1 VLTPDFTSIAGLLER
16 RSWDRADHPFLIW
29 APHDGEARQW
39 TYREFANDVARLAG
53 GLVRRGVKPGDR
65 VLVHLEN
72 CPEAALARFALNRIG
87 AICVAT
93 NAMAAG
99 PEIAHYAGSSRAIA
113 AITQSKFAA
122 NVAQYGGDLRWIA
135 VVDGD
140 EGRSATA
147 NDSFRSLCLDEPSSV
162 VATDA
167 ASPASIMFTTGT
179 TSKPKGVVWTN
190 ANVLWGAR
198 FSAQIYGLRPDDVSI
213 VSLPLFHVVGLC
225 WSFLPVLW
233 AGGTVVLQPKFSA
246 SRFWPTALEYKA
258 TIASQIL
265 FTTMALQNLE
275 PPEHHFFR
283 QWTVARGD
291 SSSQRHNRI
300 PAFVPSWG
308 MTELMAPGIYG
319 DPGIPPRELALGKAS
334 TAHEVRI
341 VGPDG
346 RNVGPGETGDLLIRG
361 ERGIS
366 IFLEY
371 DQNPEATRAAFDEEG
386 YFRTGDRVTLR
397 DDGWIQFRDRASDI
411 IKVGGEGVSP
421 SEIETVV
428 RAVPGVREVAV
439 IAAKD
444 STYGEVPVAF
454 VELGQTH
461 DTNIKS
467 AILDHCRRSL
477 AKFKV
482 PRRVIVLPELP
493 RVGNSKISRPR
504 LREYLENQSTEL
516 GRKQA

>member
-1 VLTPDFTSIAGLLER
+1 MLNPEVISIAELLEQ
-16 RSWDRADHPFLIW
+16 RSRDRADHPFLIW
-29 APHDGEARQW
+29 VPHEGEARQW
-39 TYREFANDVARLAG
+39 TYREFANHVARLAG

-99 PEIAHYAGSSRAIA
+99 PEIAHYARSSRVIA

-135 VVDGD
+135 VVDDGHGQTQAI
-140 EGRSATA
+140 E
-147 NDSFRSLCLDEPSSV
+147 DSFQALCESEPSSV
-162 VATDA
+162 VATDT

-198 FSAQIYGLRPDDVSI
+198 FSAQIYGLRSDDVSI

-246 SRFWPTALEYKA
+246 SRFWPTALEYRA
-258 TIASQIL
+258 TIASHIL

-275 PPEHHFFR
+275 PPERHYFR

-291 SSSQRHNRI
+291 GGSQKHNRI
-300 PAFVPSWG
+300 PSFVPSWG

-319 DPGIPPRELALGKAS
+319 DPAIPPRELALGKAS

-341 VGPDG
+341 VGADG
-346 RNVGPGETGDLLIRG
+346 RDVAPGDTGDLLIRG
-361 ERGIS
+361 ERGVS
-366 IFLEY
+366 IFIEY
-371 DQNPEATRAAFDEEG
+371 DNNPEATRAAFDEQG
-386 YFRTGDRVTLR
+386 YFRTGDRVTQHE
-397 DDGWIQFRDRASDI
+397 DGWIQFRDRASDI

-421 SEIETVV
+421 SEIEAVV
-428 RAVPGVREVAV
+428 RTVPGVREVAV

-454 VELGQTH
+454 VELGESH
-461 DTNIKS
+461 DPNIKS